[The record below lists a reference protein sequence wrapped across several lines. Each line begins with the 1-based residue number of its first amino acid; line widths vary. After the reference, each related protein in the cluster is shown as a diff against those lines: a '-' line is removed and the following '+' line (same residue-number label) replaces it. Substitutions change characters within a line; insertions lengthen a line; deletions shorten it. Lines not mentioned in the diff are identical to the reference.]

1 MPILGKFSIS
11 KSALKSYCP
20 KLAEGYPRA
29 LLKRAY
35 VDQIL
40 VMLHSGYY
48 KSGDSNSG
56 KCTRIIENSIYTM
69 SNGR

>member
-40 VMLHSGYY
+40 VMYTVATT
-48 KSGDSNSG
+48 KVAIQ
-56 KCTRIIENSIYTM
+56 TVENA
-69 SNGR
+69 RVL